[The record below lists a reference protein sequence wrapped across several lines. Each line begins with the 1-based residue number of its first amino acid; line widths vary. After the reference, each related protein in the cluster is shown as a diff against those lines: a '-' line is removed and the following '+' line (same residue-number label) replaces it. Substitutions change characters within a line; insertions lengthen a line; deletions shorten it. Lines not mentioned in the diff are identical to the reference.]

1 LSYTRIQARKVTHFS
16 RDSKAIFPP
25 SGNEKESFKKYERI
39 KIQYERGITKKV
51 HLKRAIIF
59 CPIQKIKYKIISLF
73 SSDLIGN
80 EITEDQRGKT
90 RPPVERPLINF
101 ERRSRRRR
109 RIGDKKGWG

>member
-59 CPIQKIKYKIISLF
+59 CPIQKIKYKMLSSLF
-73 SSDLIGN
+73 SSVLIGN
-80 EITEDQRGKT
+80 EITEVQRGK
-90 RPPVERPLINF
+90 PDHLGKSEGVGE
-101 ERRSRRRR
+101 
-109 RIGDKKGWG
+109 GGG